1 MTRFGKALLK
11 WAICCAA
18 LIGLYLVFG
27 DIGILFAVGLDY
39 VVIAY
44 M

>member
-11 WAICCAA
+11 WAICC
-18 LIGLYLVFG
+18 IGLIVLYLIFG
-27 DIGILFAVGLDY
+27 DIGILFAVGLAY